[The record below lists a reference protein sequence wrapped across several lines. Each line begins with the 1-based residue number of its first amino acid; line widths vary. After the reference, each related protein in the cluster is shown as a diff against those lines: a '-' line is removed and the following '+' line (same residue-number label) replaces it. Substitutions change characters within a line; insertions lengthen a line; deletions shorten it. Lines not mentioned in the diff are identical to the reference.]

1 MKMIIDVHTHSN
13 FSPDSGETLENM
25 LEAAHAKGLVFY
37 GVSDH
42 FEYDHESPFNPSPE
56 KEEEF
61 FHRARHMQED
71 YEGCMNVLIGAEFG
85 YSPKASAQER
95 AKRTYEKYRLDYVV
109 NSVHDLDGEDYYF
122 KRVFV
127 NKDKPETY
135 GDYLKFVR
143 QSLDVPYHYDIV
155 GHIGYHTRYAPY
167 ADRRMYTE
175 EFQAEIDDI
184 LQTIIK
190 KGKILE
196 INSSN
201 KGGVET
207 FLPERKLLER
217 YFALGGRKISFGS
230 DAHDVGRIAEH
241 YEEASAMAKEIGF
254 THFTLPCKGEE
265 IKIKIE

>member
-1 MKMIIDVHTHSN
+1 MKMIIDVHTHTN
-13 FSPDSGETLENM
+13 FSPDSDAPIESM
-25 LEAAHAKGLVFY
+25 LETAHQKGLVFY
-37 GVSDH
+37 GLSDH

-56 KEEEF
+56 KEAAY
-61 FHRARHMQED
+61 FHQARHLQED
-71 YEGCMNVLIGAEFG
+71 YEGSMNVLVGAEFG
-85 YSPKASAQER
+85 YSTKPSAQER
-95 AKRTYEKYRLDYVV
+95 AMRTCEKYHLDFVV

-135 GDYLKFVR
+135 GDYLRFVR

-167 ADRRMYTE
+167 ADRRMYVE

-190 KGKILE
+190 KDKILE

-201 KGGVET
+201 KGGVEA

-217 YFALGGRKISFGS
+217 YFALGGRKVSFGS
-230 DAHDVGRIAEH
+230 DAHDPSRIAEN
-241 YEEASAMAKEIGF
+241 YEKACAMAKEIGF
-254 THFTLPCKGEE
+254 THFTVPCKGEH
-265 IKIKIE
+265 IKIEL